1 MESKQN
7 EEKFANHDPFSEHVQ
22 GMYKQRA
29 ETKIGGV
36 GQSIAM
42 HAIPKEV
49 QRRMSKKVEKV
60 IGDSDSDEESKT
72 PSNNENNLAE
82 EEAKNKAADRKES
95 NISNYAEDTKE
106 EAIVNKP
113 KSLDA
118 NDRSSGEQ
126 STADEDRAEFMKRLK
141 AELIMKVGSD
151 TERRFSTIDENR
163 VSKVSQANRI
173 TTNDDLIEQS
183 LGITK
188 QGKIYPLV
196 KKF

>member
-7 EEKFANHDPFSEHVQ
+7 EDKFANYDPFSEHAQ
-22 GMYKQRA
+22 GMYKQRT

-36 GQSIAM
+36 GQSVAM
-42 HAIPKEV
+42 HAIPSEL

-72 PSNNENNLAE
+72 PSHSE
-82 EEAKNKAADRKES
+82 ETPKGKEIDDKVADRKES

-106 EAIVNKP
+106 EAIANKP

-151 TERRFSTIDENR
+151 TDRRFSTIDENR
-163 VSKVSQANRI
+163 VSKVSQANRV
-173 TTNDDLIEQS
+173 TTNDDLIEES

-188 QGKIYPLV
+188 QGKIYPIV